1 MGGPVEFLGAAVGES
16 AQIAALGATRTLT
29 SVSDAS
35 GRPVGWL
42 ALNADARPRA
52 VGGIRCTPDVTA
64 PEIVALADAMS
75 WKFAWLGMPMG
86 GAKAGLVGNSTWDA
100 AGRQEAMRAFGRA
113 LGPQVRAGIY
123 GAGSDIGTGLEDVWE
138 FLRGAGKVSGP
149 PPPPSQRG
157 DTGEPT
163 ALSVLACIAESLRAI
178 RGEVRGST
186 VAIEG
191 LGSVGS
197 ALARLLHEAGVRI
210 VAVSNRLAAVACEDG
225 LDVPA
230 ILELRAESGDAGL
243 ERYEGGARIEHA
255 DLFELEVD
263 VLVPCARTWGLNSAN
278 VDRLRCRAIVSAA
291 NCPISP
297 ALGEAGI
304 EARGILVVPDFVAN
318 AGGILYANIPASD
331 RTRRE
336 ILATLYPRT
345 IARLFRDA
353 EREGRSLTE
362 VARAIAVRRARPA
375 ANDIERARKEL
386 EELDA
391 AYRRYRS
398 RLGRKLHGDRPGIAL
413 AERWLETGET
423 G

>member
-1 MGGPVEFLGAAVGES
+1 MEFLGAAVGES
-16 AQIAALGATRTLT
+16 ADVAVLGATRTLT
-29 SVSDAS
+29 SVVDGS
-35 GRPVGWL
+35 GRSLGWL

-86 GAKAGLVGNSTWDA
+86 GAKAGVVGNSSWDTE
-100 AGRQEAMRAFGRA
+100 GRHEALRAFGRA

-123 GAGSDIGTGLEDVWE
+123 GAGADIGTGLEDVWE
-138 FLRGAGKVSGP
+138 FLRGAGKVSGR

-157 DTGEPT
+157 ETGEPT
-163 ALSVLACIAESLRAI
+163 ALTVFACIAESLRAI
-178 RGEVRGST
+178 RGEVSGST

-191 LGSVGS
+191 LGGVGS

-210 VAVSNRLAAVACEDG
+210 VAVSNRLAAVACDDG
-225 LDVPA
+225 LDVPT

-243 ERYEGGARIEHA
+243 ERYDGGARIEHA
-255 DLFELEVD
+255 DLLELEVD
-263 VLVPCARTWGLNSAN
+263 VLVPCARTWGLNAAN
-278 VDRLRCRAIVSAA
+278 VDRLRCRAMVSAA
-291 NCPISP
+291 NCPIAP
-297 ALGEAGI
+297 ALGEAGV

-318 AGGILYANIPASD
+318 AGGVLYANIPASD

-362 VARAIAVRRARPA
+362 VARTMAVRRARPVA
-375 ANDIERARKEL
+375 HDVERAREEL
-386 EELDA
+386 EELHT

-398 RLGRKLHGDRPGIAL
+398 RLGRRLHGDRPGIAL
-413 AERWLETGET
+413 AERWLAPGEA